1 MTDELILSASS
12 AQSYM
17 ACHHRWYLQYIENEQ
32 GVASVK
38 SAVGTAVHAG
48 AEVYYGE
55 MLDTESS
62 IPDEGVRELALG
74 AADLAYLLEIEAVVD
89 LDEDP
94 VKMRPVV
101 GRVTTV
107 YIEKVGSRIWQSV
120 LGAEQ
125 EAMATIEGIAYS
137 GHLDVLQ
144 QGAVRDTKVL
154 GQKPR
159 FPQKYLFAMTGY
171 DLLFEA
177 LLGERAKARVLD
189 IIIRLKRDR
198 PRYEPID
205 YGETSRRQA
214 ADFARG
220 LTEVADGIARADF
233 TPTGIATGECRYCPV
248 RYACDHYTWGGN
260 T

>member
-32 GVASVK
+32 GVPSMQ

-48 AEVYYGE
+48 AEVYYDG
-55 MLDTESS
+55 MLDTESA
-62 IPDEGVRELALG
+62 IPDEGVRALALG
-74 AADLAYLLEIEAVVD
+74 AADLAYLLEIEAIVD
-89 LDEDP
+89 SDEDLL
-94 VKMRPVV
+94 KMRPVV

-107 YIEKVGSRIWQSV
+107 YIEEVGSRIWQSV

-137 GHLDVLQ
+137 GHLDVMQ
-144 QGAVRDTKVL
+144 DGIVRDTKVL

-171 DLLFEA
+171 DLLYEA
-177 LLGERAKARVLD
+177 LLGDRAAARILD
-189 IIIRLKRDR
+189 IVIRLKRDR
-198 PRYEPID
+198 PRYDPID
-205 YGETSRRQA
+205 FGETTRRQA
-214 ADFARG
+214 ADFARD

-248 RYACDHYTWGGN
+248 RFACDHFMGGTN
-260 T
+260 